1 MDRKRAEE
9 AVVRLERLGAIG
21 EMSAGISHNLNNIL
35 TGILG
40 PAELITFMT
49 KQDDVLRE
57 ADLIRTSGLRARDLV
72 MRLHESVRS
81 EREKVGVVE
90 LDSVVE
96 EAIAAGLPRW
106 KAEPESRGQQVR
118 LDSDLKSGVV
128 VAANGPGLHDLVL
141 NLLFNASDALTSG
154 ETITVQTGTRD
165 GRALLMV
172 SDDGIGMDAEVKR
185 RVFEPF
191 FTTKADVGTGL
202 GLSMVYGQ
210 VTRWGGVIDV
220 LSRPGEGTTFEIE
233 RTIWNGNAALTDR
246 VPTSVRPGR
255 VLVVEDEEM
264 VRDVVSRVL
273 GLKHEVITV
282 EDGPSALA
290 AVSESDFDVL
300 LIDLGIPGM
309 PVDQIFRH
317 IRNDNPLVATVLMT
331 GWNLAEN
338 DSRAE
343 PFDLR
348 IQKPFESMAGLI
360 EIVDRAIQLRDGRTV

>member
-1 MDRKRAEE
+1 MVVNAGETRVVGAEDLPEPAELSTSPGDRDLAYFVPIKTETRVIEFLGIGSLRSERAEMLLHIEMMNPMLDQIAFALHHALLYQSSQDYSRMIVDINAELGREIMDRKRAEE

-57 ADLIRTSGLRARDLV
+57 VDLIRTSGLRARDLV

-81 EREKVGVVE
+81 EREKVGAVE

-106 KAEPESRGQQVR
+106 KA
-118 LDSDLKSGVV
+118 DLKSGVV
-128 VAANGPGLHDLVL
+128 IAANGPGLHDLVL

-154 ETITVQTGTRD
+154 GTIKVQTGTRD

-210 VTRWGGVIDV
+210 LTRW
-220 LSRPGEGTTFEIE
+220 E
-233 RTIWNGNAALTDR
+233 A
-246 VPTSVRPGR
+246 
-255 VLVVEDEEM
+255 
-264 VRDVVSRVL
+264 
-273 GLKHEVITV
+273 
-282 EDGPSALA
+282 
-290 AVSESDFDVL
+290 
-300 LIDLGIPGM
+300 
-309 PVDQIFRH
+309 
-317 IRNDNPLVATVLMT
+317 
-331 GWNLAEN
+331 
-338 DSRAE
+338 
-343 PFDLR
+343 
-348 IQKPFESMAGLI
+348 
-360 EIVDRAIQLRDGRTV
+360 